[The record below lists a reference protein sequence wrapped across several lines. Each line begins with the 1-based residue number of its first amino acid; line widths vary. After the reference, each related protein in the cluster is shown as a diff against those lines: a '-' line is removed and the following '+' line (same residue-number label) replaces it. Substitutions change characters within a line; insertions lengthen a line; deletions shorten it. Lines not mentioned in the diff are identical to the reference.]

1 MASTDTYIAK
11 DSAINDDIDKMRHSA
26 TAALIDRKDV
36 VVVSSVSC
44 IYGIG
49 DPDEYREQMLSLRVG
64 MIKDRDMVIDELT
77 DIQYVRNDMDFHRG
91 TFRVHGDVLEILP
104 VSTFEDAVRVEFF
117 GDEIDRI
124 CEFDPLTGEIRRS
137 LNFTC
142 IFPAS
147 HYVVGHEKLERALTK
162 IEAELAERVQYFKE
176 MISRSKR
183 SGLKNGQILI

>member
-1 MASTDTYIAK
+1 M
-11 DSAINDDIDKMRHSA
+11 
-26 TAALIDRKDV
+26 
-36 VVVSSVSC
+36 
-44 IYGIG
+44 
-49 DPDEYREQMLSLRVG
+49 
-64 MIKDRDMVIDELT
+64 
-77 DIQYVRNDMDFHRG
+77 
-91 TFRVHGDVLEILP
+91 EILP

-176 MISRSKR
+176 NDKLM
-183 SGLKNGQILI
+183 KNGQILI